1 MDLVS
6 CLKEHKFGVSEVCEA
21 LLDFSKAVAPKAS
34 FGVAQHGCLSAPAPC
49 QGCSPELSVCQ
60 DSPVLWCSPSA
71 ALPGY
76 LLGMLQVQA
85 PVGKVW

>member
-34 FGVAQHGCLSAPAPC
+34 FGVGWHSMAVSLPQHHARDALQS
-49 QGCSPELSVCQ
+49 SLSVRTPQSCGAHPLQ
-60 DSPVLWCSPSA
+60 PS
-71 ALPGY
+71 L
-76 LLGMLQVQA
+76 VIC
-85 PVGKVW
+85 